1 MNGSYIEVLLL
12 IYLEKSWIKQYKL
25 ITLADKSKKSRLLA
39 RALDL
44 YNQDYKLVHISKELG
59 VSSSTLR
66 RWLRDSGVKPKVNPH
81 ASNPLPDDADPL
93 QTALDDNLEG
103 KTEEAIRVAKHDA
116 RLAEDEAMMEIAESQ
131 SSPADKYQSYIS
143 ATGIKLLRDSMKQLR
158 GPRTVRELSELDQLI
173 RRNLGLNAKTG
184 GGSGKVQIDISI
196 LNNTKADRGKG
207 ALKVNPKKV
216 IDVEPEEWV
225 RT

>member
-1 MNGSYIEVLLL
+1 M
-12 IYLEKSWIKQYKL
+12 
-25 ITLADKSKKSRLLA
+25 ADKSKKSRLLK
-39 RALDL
+39 RALEL

-59 VSSSTLR
+59 ISPSTLR
-66 RWLRDSGVKPKVNPH
+66 RWLRDHGVEPKANPH
-81 ASNPLPDDADPL
+81 ASNPRPDDEDPL

-103 KTEEAIRVAKHDA
+103 KTDEAIQLAKHDA
-116 RLAEDEAMMEIAESQ
+116 RLAEDESLMEIAEAQ

-173 RRNLGLNAKTG
+173 RRNLGLNSKTG

-196 LNNTKADRGKG
+196 LNNTKADRGDG
-207 ALKVNPKKV
+207 AVKVDPKKV
-216 IDVEPEEWV
+216 IDVEPEE
-225 RT
+225 